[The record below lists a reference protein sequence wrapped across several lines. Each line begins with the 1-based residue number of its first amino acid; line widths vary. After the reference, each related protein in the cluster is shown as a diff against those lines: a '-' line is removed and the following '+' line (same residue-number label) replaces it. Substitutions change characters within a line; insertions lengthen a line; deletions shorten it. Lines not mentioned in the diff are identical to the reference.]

1 MDPVYR
7 KHDNTYNAGCP
18 VCKEGKSFGKKKRL
32 FYYPETNSFFCFNC
46 SRSWSAYSWIT
57 DVCNMTREEIDFEVG
72 TKNYST
78 DVSKKITTT
87 RYKPKTAPDLP
98 YDSINILDELQQ
110 NYYINNRFFK
120 NALAYVKERR
130 LDRAINKSPNLFVSL
145 MDITHKNRLVIPFY
159 DRNKKLPFYQT
170 RAVDNSEP
178 RYLGKFGSDK
188 TLFGI
193 DRVDIDLDYI
203 FIFEGPIDAMFVKNG
218 VSAAGLTL
226 NDIQRSQLA
235 EFPFH
240 KRVWV
245 LDNPKYDETAKQKTY
260 EFLSR
265 KERVFRW
272 KPEMD
277 FKDFN
282 EMAIYKNI
290 NQIDHQLIIDNL

>member
-1 MDPVYR
+1 
-7 KHDNTYNAGCP
+7 
-18 VCKEGKSFGKKKRL
+18 
-32 FYYPETNSFFCFNC
+32 
-46 SRSWSAYSWIT
+46 
-57 DVCNMTREEIDFEVG
+57 MTREEIDFEIG

-78 DVSKKITTT
+78 DVSKKISAT
-87 RYKPKTAPDLP
+87 RFKPKSAPDLP
-98 YDSINILDELQQ
+98 YDSINILDDLQQ

-170 RAVDNSEP
+170 RAVDGSEP

-226 NDIQRSQLA
+226 NDAQKSQLA

-290 NQIDHQLIIDNL
+290 NQIDHQLIINNL